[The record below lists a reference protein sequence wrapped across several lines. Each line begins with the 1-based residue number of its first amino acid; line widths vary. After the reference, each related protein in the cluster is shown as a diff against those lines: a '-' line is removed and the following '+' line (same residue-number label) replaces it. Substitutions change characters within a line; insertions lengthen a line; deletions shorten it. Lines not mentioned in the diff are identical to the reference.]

1 MDLGLVGKRAII
13 TGGSRGIGRAIAL
26 GLAAEGCAVAIGARD
41 AHGVEAAVAE
51 LRSRGTTAHGETI
64 DVTDAGALAAFVAS
78 SASALGGLDLL
89 VANAG
94 ALRGGPRISAIE
106 ASDWRFTFDINVTH
120 PAIAARAAA
129 PLMARTGRGAMRATM
144 ASVSK

>member
-1 MDLGLVGKRAII
+1 MDLELAGKRAIV

-41 AHGVEAAVAE
+41 AHSVEATAAE
-51 LRSRGTTAHGETI
+51 LRSRGATAHGEKI
-64 DVTDAGALAAFVAS
+64 DVTDAEALAAFVAS
-78 SASALGGLDLL
+78 SAGVLGGLDLL

-106 ASDWRFTFDINVTH
+106 AGDWRY
-120 PAIAARAAA
+120 
-129 PLMARTGRGAMRATM
+129 
-144 ASVSK
+144 

>member
-1 MDLGLVGKRAII
+1 MRSARSTASRCTLRASGTSTAC
-13 TGGSRGIGRAIAL
+13 TGRPSPSSTIARAIAL

-94 ALRGGPRISAIE
+94 ALRGGPRI
-106 ASDWRFTFDINVTH
+106 
-120 PAIAARAAA
+120 
-129 PLMARTGRGAMRATM
+129 
-144 ASVSK
+144 